1 MIAVVDYGAGNV
13 QSVVNAL
20 DRIGVQ
26 NYLTADPE
34 LIGGAD
40 SIIVPGVGAARDTMR
55 NLESAGLVQP
65 ILDFI
70 ESGRPYLGICMGM
83 QALMSESHE
92 HGGQKCL
99 DIVGGVAKLLEVD
112 PSAGSGQ
119 VLQVPHM
126 GWNAVDYTALGAG
139 HPLFDGIPDGSD
151 FYFAHSF
158 ACFPDDADWV
168 LGTTDYGIHFPSV
181 VGRGPVMAVQ
191 FHPEKSGPNGLR
203 MLWNFASLAAGDR
216 QGQLASARST

>member
-20 DRIGVQ
+20 DRIGVH
-26 NYLTADPE
+26 NHLTANPE
-34 LIGGAD
+34 HVAD
-40 SIIVPGVGAARDTMR
+40 ATGVIVPGVGAAQDTMQ
-55 NLESAGLVQP
+55 NLEAAGLVEP

-70 ESGRPYLGICMGM
+70 ATGRPYLGICMGM
-83 QALMSESHE
+83 QALMTESEE

-99 DIVGGVAKLLEVD
+99 GIVDGSARLLEID
-112 PSAGSGQ
+112 
-119 VLQVPHM
+119 LQVPHM
-126 GWNAVDYTALGAG
+126 GWNAVDYTEIGRQ

-158 ACFPDDADWV
+158 ACFPDGTEWV
-168 LGTTDYGIHFPSV
+168 LGTTDYGIEFPTV
-181 VGRGPVMAVQ
+181 VGRDSVMAVQ

-203 MLWNFASLAAGDR
+203 LLWNFSEIVAAHSGR
-216 QGQLASARST
+216 RSTVAARSF

>member
-20 DRIGVQ
+20 DRIGVE
-26 NYLTADPE
+26 NHLTADPAV
-34 LIGGAD
+34 ISDAD

-55 NLESAGLVQP
+55 NLESAGLVAP
-65 ILDFI
+65 ILEFI
-70 ESGRPYLGICMGM
+70 DSGKPYLGICMGM

-99 DIVGGVAKLLEVD
+99 GTIDGVARMLEID
-112 PSAGSGQ
+112 
-119 VLQVPHM
+119 LQVPHM
-126 GWNAVDYTALGAG
+126 GWNAVDFTGNG
-139 HPLFDGIPDGSD
+139 KTHPLFDGIPDGSD

-158 ACFPDDADWV
+158 ACFPDDAGWV
-168 LGTTDYGIHFPSV
+168 LGTTDYGIDFPSV
-181 VGRGPVMAVQ
+181 VGRGSVMAVQ

-203 MLWNFASLAAGDR
+203 LLWNFAGIAKTGSQPEIAGMR
-216 QGQLASARST
+216 AR

>member
-1 MIAVVDYGAGNV
+1 MIVVVDYGAGNV

-20 DRIGVQ
+20 DRIGVA
-26 NYLTADPE
+26 NHLTADPG
-34 LIGGAD
+34 LISTAD

-55 NLESAGLVQP
+55 NLEAAGLVQP

-83 QALMSESHE
+83 QALMTKSQE

-99 DIVGGVAKLLEVD
+99 GTIDGVARLLEVD
-112 PSAGSGQ
+112 
-119 VLQVPHM
+119 LQVPHM
-126 GWNAVDYTALGAG
+126 GWNAVNYTNQGRD
-139 HPLFDGIPDGSD
+139 HPLFEGIPDGSD

-158 ACFPDDADWV
+158 ACFPDDGEWV
-168 LGTTDYGIHFPSV
+168 LGTTDYGMQFPTV
-181 VGRGPVMAVQ
+181 LGRDAVMAVQ

-203 MLWNFASLAAGDR
+203 MLWNFANLVTADSRQKLAGLQAG
-216 QGQLASARST
+216 

>member
-20 DRIGVQ
+20 DRIGVE
-26 NYLTADPE
+26 NHLTADTGF
-34 LIGGAD
+34 IADAD

-55 NLESAGLVQP
+55 NLEAAGLVEP
-65 ILDFI
+65 ILEFI
-70 ESGRPYLGICMGM
+70 DSGRPYFGICMGM
-83 QALMSESHE
+83 QALMTESHE

-99 DIVGGVAKLLEVD
+99 GTIDGVARLLEID
-112 PSAGSGQ
+112 
-119 VLQVPHM
+119 LQVPHM
-126 GWNAVDYTALGAG
+126 GWNAVNYTSLGAG

-158 ACFPDDADWV
+158 ACFPDDAGWV
-168 LGTTDYGIHFPSV
+168 LGTTDYGIRFPSV
-181 VGRGPVMAVQ
+181 VGRGSVMAVQ

-203 MLWNFASLAAGDR
+203 MLWNFANLVTSESRLETAGL
-216 QGQLASARST
+216 QGI